1 MNAEIVRRLRESFL
15 AKDKTTTLI
24 AKALLSGLDDAITG
38 EMVELYMRDRAQEEL
53 AEQLR
58 EDELIE
64 RGREG
69 GSK

>member
-24 AKALLSGLDDAITG
+24 AKALLSGLDDAVTG
-38 EMVELYMRDRAQEEL
+38 EMVELYMRDRAEEEM
-53 AEQLR
+53 ADDMR

-64 RGREG
+64 RERKG